1 MKQREASPLERIF
14 GFLTILFVVVGFI
27 GIVGVAVFGGD
38 GTSVSDQATEPTAEP
53 APDEQLSSDA
63 DEPTFEIDSQ
73 LDTKQPGTKQSEPSA
88 QPDNQPAEQA
98 EAEASEAQSYVPFTD
113 LDVIDVGDLP
123 VEAWDTLDLIAE
135 GGPYPYDQDDST
147 FQNREGILP
156 DQDRGYYREYTVDT
170 PGLNHRGARRIVAGD
185 AGELFYTSDHYESF
199 SEIGY

>member
-14 GFLTILFVVVGFI
+14 GLLTILFVVVGFI

-38 GTSVSDQATEPTAEP
+38 GTAVSDQATEATAELV
-53 APDEQLSSDA
+53 PDEQPGSA
-63 DEPTFEIDSQ
+63 AGEPTFEIDSQ
-73 LDTKQPGTKQSEPSA
+73 LDTKET
-88 QPDNQPAEQA
+88 DTEQA
-98 EAEASEAQSYVPFTD
+98 DAEASEAPSYVPFTD
-113 LDVIDVGDLP
+113 LDVINVADLP
-123 VEAWDTLDLIAE
+123 VEAWDTLDLIAD

-156 DQDRGYYREYTVDT
+156 DQDRGYYSEYTVDT